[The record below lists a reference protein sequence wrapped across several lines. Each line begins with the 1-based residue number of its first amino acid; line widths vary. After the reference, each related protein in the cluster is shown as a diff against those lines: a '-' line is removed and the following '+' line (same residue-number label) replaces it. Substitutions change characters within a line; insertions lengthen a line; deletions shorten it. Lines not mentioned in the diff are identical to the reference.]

1 MDIKHCSRKKEE
13 WANLYLHRLLQPQ
26 RGISK
31 DEFPLPLTK
40 IMVNATAGHVALS
53 FMDGFSGYNQNRMA
67 PKDKDL
73 TAFRT
78 PKGIYC
84 YKVMSFGL
92 KNASATYQRTMQ
104 RIFDDI
110 LQKNVEFYVNDLVVK
125 LKKRIEHLQDFC
137 QFFEQLLGYQIKM
150 NPMKCAFGVTS
161 RKFLGLIVQH

>member
-1 MDIKHCSRKKEE
+1 
-13 WANLYLHRLLQPQ
+13 
-26 RGISK
+26 
-31 DEFPLPLTK
+31 
-40 IMVNATAGHVALS
+40 MVNATTGHEALS

-67 PKDKDL
+67 PKDKDMI
-73 TAFRT
+73 AFRT

-92 KNASATYQRTMQ
+92 KNASTTYQRTMQ

-150 NPMKCAFGVTS
+150 TPMKCAFGVTS
-161 RKFLGLIVQH
+161 RKFLGFIVQH